1 MNRIKRI
8 SITLFSSA
16 FFISALSFFS
26 FCSYQQKDNTENQ
39 TTEAP
44 SHKYERSID
53 LFTDTDHSDQD
64 DMCVWVHPDDPAKST
79 VISSD
84 KSAKKLFVYNLNGG
98 IIQSIPVSKPG
109 NIDVRYGFALN
120 GEKIDI
126 VACNDRG
133 EKLVKVFKV
142 DPISRKLSCVD
153 DGNIKTGVNYGFS
166 LYKSPVSEKYY
177 AFVSA
182 YPHNDNKIWQFELA
196 DNGNEKVS
204 GNLVRSF
211 DIVNEE
217 TVEGMVADD
226 ETEKLYIGEEGVGI
240 RKYNA
245 EPDGGSDGEL
255 IRSIANDP
263 LENDVEG
270 LAIYF
275 LSGGKGYIIASSQRD
290 GEGFKTHYDI
300 FEREVPHNYVSSFML
315 DKVGS
320 TDGIDVCGANLG
332 SRFPQGIFLAHNGS
346 EKNQIVIV
354 DWGKI
359 AEGDGLTIDTGS
371 GNPRNRIANNPDNK

>member
-1 MNRIKRI
+1 MSRIKRI
-8 SITLFSSA
+8 SITTFSSA
-16 FFISALSFFS
+16 VFISALFFFS
-26 FCSYQQKDNTENQ
+26 FCSDQQKDKTEKQ
-39 TTEAP
+39 TTEVS

-84 KSAKKLFVYNLNGG
+84 KSAKKLFVYNLDGS

-109 NIDVRYGFALN
+109 NIDVRYGFTLN

-133 EKLVKVFKV
+133 DKLVKVFKV
-142 DPISRKLSCVD
+142 DPDSRQLSCVD
-153 DGNIKTGVNYGFS
+153 DGSITTGVNYGFA
-166 LYKSPVSEKYY
+166 LYISPVSKKYY

-182 YPHNDNKIWQFELA
+182 YPHNDNKIWQYELM
-196 DNGNEKVS
+196 DNGNEKIS

-211 DIVNEE
+211 NIVNEE

-226 ETEKLYIGEEGVGI
+226 ETKKLYIGEEGVGI

-255 IRSIANDP
+255 IRSIANDT

-270 LAIYF
+270 LTIYF
-275 LSGGKGYIIASSQRD
+275 LPEGKGYLIACSQLD

-300 FEREVPHNYVSSFML
+300 FKREAPHEYVSSFQL
-315 DKVGS
+315 VRVGS

-332 SRFPQGIFLAHNGS
+332 SGFPQGIFLAHNS
-346 EKNQIVIV
+346 AENNQVVVV

-359 AEGDGLTIDTGS
+359 AEGEDLTIDPDYGD
-371 GNPRNRIANNPDNK
+371 PRNRMGFK